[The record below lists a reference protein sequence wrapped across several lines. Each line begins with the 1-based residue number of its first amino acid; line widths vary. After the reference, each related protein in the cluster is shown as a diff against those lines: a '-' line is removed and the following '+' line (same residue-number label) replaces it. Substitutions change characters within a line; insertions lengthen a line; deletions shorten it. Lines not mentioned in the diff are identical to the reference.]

1 MASKYK
7 KMNLLKNLPFI
18 VKKLKLFKK
27 RTKNLVI
34 LNFYWNHHFSVK
46 NLKN

>member
-18 VKKLKLFKK
+18 VKKPKVLKKEQK
-27 RTKNLVI
+27 T
-34 LNFYWNHHFSVK
+34 
-46 NLKN
+46 